1 MSPAQSILSEQQ
13 PPEQIVDAPEVSQP
27 DLVQVEGE
35 NTSQLRQRVK
45 DMEIDFEDL
54 LSATTDD
61 LERRKV
67 PIRKIRQL
75 LFVRRASDTQTDSD
89 LVAGLQH
96 EIRKADTVDDLFLIL
111 SAGKC
116 WDFLNPGLLFRIVDD
131 HCLESMD
138 IQHQKKEYLKKLQ
151 HFRKTTTSRQLAKVC
166 KVSTLSPTFAKVVF
180 EMGDNATLEDVEH
193 LKQEIRGQD
202 FLCNHVLNF
211 RQSKN

>member
-1 MSPAQSILSEQQ
+1 M
-13 PPEQIVDAPEVSQP
+13 DAPEVSQP

-35 NTSQLRQRVK
+35 NTSHLRQRVK
-45 DMEIDFEDL
+45 DTEIDFEDL

-61 LERRKV
+61 LEKRKV
-67 PIRKIRQL
+67 PIRKIRQS

-89 LVAGLQH
+89 LAADLQH

-131 HCLESMD
+131 HCLESVD

-151 HFRKTTTSRQLAKVC
+151 HFRKQPHHNSLPR
-166 KVSTLSPTFAKVVF
+166 FA
-180 EMGDNATLEDVEH
+180 
-193 LKQEIRGQD
+193 R
-202 FLCNHVLNF
+202 CPP
-211 RQSKN
+211 